1 MLNHAAAALTLTT
14 LVACSTLGV
23 AGSQPPPRQ
32 RPPREVPFRLVS
44 AEIMRFKPAIRA
56 GEGAR
61 GAGYDQALVLTLR
74 VNRDQYDA
82 LPPNIEPFLYVG
94 SYEMRTFRIDRP
106 EGSRELTLVF
116 HARDWNRLQDGAPMV
131 LTTDHGAPVREP
143 RRFAAAPR
151 FARSTIVDRRL
162 P

>member
-1 MLNHAAAALTLTT
+1 MVNRAAATLSLTT
-14 LVACSTLGV
+14 LVACSTL
-23 AGSQPPPRQ
+23 ALTGSQPPPRQ
-32 RPPREVPFRLVS
+32 RPPREVPFQLVS
-44 AEIMRFKPAIRA
+44 AEITQFKPAIRA
-56 GEGAR
+56 GQDAR

-94 SYEMRTFRIDRP
+94 LYEMRTFRIDRP

-116 HARDWNRLQDGAPMV
+116 HARDWNQLRDGAPMV
-131 LTTDHGAPVREP
+131 LTTDHGAPAREP
-143 RRFAAAPR
+143 RRFAGAPR
-151 FARSTIVDRRL
+151 FARSTIVDRRE